1 VCVCVCAPVR
11 VYVCLSLKVSKQ
23 RLPLCR
29 MSARSKKTSETPS
42 TESSPFAS
50 KKNSGSLEQHYTNT
64 SWMRGIENQRRPPRF
79 PSPLQTGSACFHILC
94 SMLAVRNKEEGR
106 LCMYDACV
114 KVARRPAISHNR
126 TLPRHRHFNIKNSAS
141 GRVPFKR
148 EKRALNPVT
157 TTNALMY
164 SLTGIH
170 IHLRTLHL

>member
-1 VCVCVCAPVR
+1 VCVRVCAPVR

-64 SWMRGIENQRRPPRF
+64 SWMRGIENQRRPPRL
-79 PSPLQTGSACFHILC
+79 PPPQTGSACFHILC

-114 KVARRPAISHNR
+114 KVARRPATSHNC
-126 TLPRHRHFNIKNSAS
+126 TLPRHRHFNIKTVLPEECNL
-141 GRVPFKR
+141 K
-148 EKRALNPVT
+148 EKKEL
-157 TTNALMY
+157 
-164 SLTGIH
+164 
-170 IHLRTLHL
+170 